1 MTKNYLTKRDEVLTN
16 MGASYWLKAAIVG
29 LEKRD
34 PVDAFNDAEIL
45 RKLAFQRME
54 ETFNGMAVD
63 HLDGNP
69 SNNDP
74 SNLRL
79 VPIREHTRS

>member
-1 MTKNYLTKRDEVLTN
+1 MTKNYMTKRDEVLTN
-16 MGASYWLKAAIVG
+16 MSASYWLKAAIVG

-45 RKLAFQRME
+45 RKLAFLRME
-54 ETFNGMAVD
+54 ETFNGMAV
-63 HLDGNP
+63 HHIDGDYR
-69 SNNDP
+69 NNDP

-79 VPIREHTRS
+79 VPIKEHARS

>member
-1 MTKNYLTKRDEVLTN
+1 MTKNYMTKRDEVLTN

-54 ETFNGMAVD
+54 ETFNGAED
-63 HLDGNP
+63 EHKCE
-69 SNNDP
+69 
-74 SNLRL
+74 RL
-79 VPIREHTRS
+79 VASWKADRLAGRR